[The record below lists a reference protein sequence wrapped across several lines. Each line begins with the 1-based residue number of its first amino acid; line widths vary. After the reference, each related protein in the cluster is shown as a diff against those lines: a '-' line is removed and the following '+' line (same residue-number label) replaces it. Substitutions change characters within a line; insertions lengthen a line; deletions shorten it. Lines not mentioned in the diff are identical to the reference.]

1 MIPRTLK
8 VAVVVMV
15 TAVIVMAFYLRTL
28 KRRTESIQE
37 HPADL
42 RPVAAPV
49 IGRPER
55 VALIVAADD
64 TGTLHR
70 EDVDIV
76 LPAEHSERERE
87 ILRAL
92 VARYEQQDSPH
103 PLPGGADVKDVYLV
117 NDTTAVIDVN
127 SVFAEAHR
135 SGVLVEELTITSM
148 IQTLVTSLPSITRV
162 KFLVD
167 GSERETL
174 AGHADL
180 SGFYDVSA
188 VTALAS
194 EFQAGANP

>member
-8 VAVVVMV
+8 IAVIVMV
-15 TAVIVMAFYLRTL
+15 TVVIVMAFYLRTL
-28 KRRTESIQE
+28 KRRAELIQE

-49 IGRPER
+49 TGNPEK
-55 VALIVAADD
+55 VALFVAADES
-64 TGTLHR
+64 GTLHR
-70 EDVDIV
+70 EDVDLV

-92 VARYEQQDSPH
+92 VTRYEQPDSPH
-103 PLPGGADVKDVYLV
+103 PLPGGADVKDVFLV

-135 SGVLVEELTITSM
+135 SGILVEELTITSM
-148 IQTLVTSLPSITRV
+148 IQTLATSLPSITRV

-167 GSERETL
+167 GRERETL

-194 EFQAGANP
+194 ALQTPANP